1 MPTPDRQ
8 YCQIDSVLD
17 PYRKN
22 LVSRAKSCNTA
33 SEDKKRKQLLQ
44 WRAQHFSPIA
54 FFFGP
59 KPRFKPWASNQHHK
73 HYHQFIELL
82 SQLDHDTNPRHQL
95 LLAYLTLFIQLRDIL
110 VNHNIM
116 INSIIKNISKTTY
129 RLKEKLDIYLSGA
142 ISGLKLIRASIQS
155 DHPYEHT
162 PEQPDTSDSLN
173 KNPDPLYLRVIES
186 HDIAIAR
193 LQEVHHALFPP
204 CQDQLKEPLL
214 HANTFV

>member
-59 KPRFKPWASNQHHK
+59 KPRFRPWANSQHHK
-73 HYHQFIELL
+73 RYHQFIELL
-82 SQLDHDTNPRHQL
+82 SQLDHNINPRHQHL
-95 LLAYLTLFIQLRDIL
+95 LTYLTLFIQLRDIQI
-110 VNHNIM
+110 NHNIS
-116 INSIIKNISKTTY
+116 INSIIKSASKAPY
-129 RLKEKLDIYLSGA
+129 HLKGKLDIYLSGA
-142 ISGLKLIRASIQS
+142 ISGLTVIRSTIQS
-155 DHPYEHT
+155 GHLSVHT
-162 PEQPDTSDSLN
+162 PQQLDMADDSN
-173 KNPDPLYLRVIES
+173 KTADSLYLRVIES
-186 HDIAIAR
+186 HDIAIYR
-193 LQEVHHALFPP
+193 LQKIHNTIFLP
-204 CQDQLKEPLL
+204 CEDELAAPLL
-214 HANTFV
+214 LSNSYV